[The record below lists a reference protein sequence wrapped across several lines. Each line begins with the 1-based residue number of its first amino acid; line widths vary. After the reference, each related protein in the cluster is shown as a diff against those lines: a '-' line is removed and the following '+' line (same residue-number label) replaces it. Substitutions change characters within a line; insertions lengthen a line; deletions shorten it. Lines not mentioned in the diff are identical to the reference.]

1 MTSLEKRALY
11 GLLIGV
17 LWAVIFFT
25 LFFTLG
31 GVSTYGD
38 KYAERNIMS
47 VIVVA
52 GSISYI
58 IVYIS
63 YRKCAKADERD
74 RLILIRA
81 SDIQL
86 AATIFTVVGWCTALG
101 LIYKS
106 QGQISI
112 GYLFLIVI
120 SMVIAGMIMQALG
133 ILFWSRNTEYLN
145 KV

>member
-1 MTSLEKRALY
+1 MTSLEKRALF
-11 GLLIGV
+11 GLTIGII
-17 LWAVIFFT
+17 WAAVFFGVFFT
-25 LFFTLG
+25 MG
-31 GVSTYGD
+31 GVSSKD
-38 KYAERNIMS
+38 DVFRNIMS
-47 VIVVA
+47 LIVLV
-52 GSISYI
+52 GSVSYV

-63 YRKCAKADERD
+63 YRKSAKADERD

-81 SDIQL
+81 SDIEL
-86 AATIFTVVGWCTALG
+86 TSLFFTVGGWCVALA

-106 QGQISI
+106 EGQISV

-133 ILFWSRNTEYLN
+133 ILFWSKNTEHLN